1 MTAMQAAQSEH
12 LFIFDPEKLLSNAS
26 FRQDDKKSQNK
37 KATHCGA
44 LAIKQ
49 N

>member
-1 MTAMQAAQSEH
+1 MTAMQSAQSEH
-12 LFIFDPEKLLSNAS
+12 LFDPEKLLSNAS